1 MITSLTTTPTADRR
15 PDDPK
20 GDRMSRSARTL
31 FWAAFIVVL
40 IGSLWLLGG
49 VLLPFVAGLLV
60 AYFLDPVVD
69 RIERAGLGR
78 MASTW
83 LVTIMFFGVI
93 VIGIA
98 VLAPYIQTRISTFID
113 KLPDYIKAVREE
125 VLPQLDLLW
134 RRLPPEVA
142 DRIQA
147 MFTSAEGEGSRAA
160 GMIADVLKGVMNS
173 VMSIAN
179 LVSLILITPVV
190 SFYLL
195 RDWDAMMA
203 RIDGWVPVTGRDV
216 VRRLARDMDRGIA
229 GLVRGQT
236 LLCLILGTWYSLGLV
251 TIGLDLAV
259 PVGMAAGILSF
270 VPFVGFISG
279 FALSVGFSL
288 LQFGTDWHVIAAGAI
303 FLAGQGIET
312 LLQPPLVGN
321 RVGLHPVW
329 IIFALMVG
337 GALFGLVGVLVALP
351 AAVCVAVV
359 VRYALERY
367 LASALYDPRP
377 AVDATVIDATGAP
390 DACSTDAPE
399 AGR

>member
-1 MITSLTTTPTADRR
+1 
-15 PDDPK
+15 
-20 GDRMSRSARTL
+20 MSRSARTL
-31 FWAAFIVVL
+31 FWAIFVVVL
-40 IGSLWLLGG
+40 VGSLWLLGG

-60 AYFLDPVVD
+60 AYFLDPLVD
-69 RIERAGLGR
+69 RVETLGLGR
-78 MASTW
+78 MAATW
-83 LVTIMFFGVI
+83 VVTIVFFGALV
-93 VIGIA
+93 VGLA
-98 VLAPYIQTRISTFID
+98 VLAPYVQSRIGDFID
-113 KLPDYIKAVREE
+113 RLPEYVKLVREE

-142 DRIQA
+142 ERIQG
-147 MFTSAEGEGSRAA
+147 MFATAEGEGSRAA
-160 GMIADVLKGVMNS
+160 GMIASVLTGLMNS

-179 LVSLILITPVV
+179 IVSLMLITPVV

-195 RDWDAMMA
+195 RDWDTMTA
-203 RIDGWVPVTGRDV
+203 RIDGWVPVAGRDV
-216 VRRLARDMDRGIA
+216 VRRLAKDMDRGIA

-251 TIGLDLAV
+251 VIGLDLAV
-259 PVGMAAGILSF
+259 PIGMAAGILSF

-279 FALSVGFSL
+279 FALSVGFAL

-351 AAVCVAVV
+351 AAVCVAVL

-377 AVDATVIDATGAP
+377 AIDQSMVDGTVIDATR
-390 DACSTDAPE
+390 SPE
-399 AGR
+399 TGH

>member
-1 MITSLTTTPTADRR
+1 
-15 PDDPK
+15 
-20 GDRMSRSARTL
+20 MSRSARTL
-31 FWAAFIVVL
+31 FWAIFVVVL

-60 AYFLDPVVD
+60 AYFLDPLVD
-69 RIERAGLGR
+69 RVETVGLGR
-78 MASTW
+78 MAATW
-83 LVTIMFFGVI
+83 VVTILFFGALV
-93 VIGIA
+93 VGLA
-98 VLAPYIQTRISTFID
+98 VLAPYVQSRIGDFID
-113 KLPDYIKAVREE
+113 RLPEYVRLVREE

-142 DRIQA
+142 ERIQG
-147 MFTSAEGEGSRAA
+147 MFATAEGEGSRAA
-160 GMIADVLKGVMNS
+160 GMIASVLTGLMNS

-179 LVSLILITPVV
+179 IVSLMLITPVV

-195 RDWDAMMA
+195 RDWDTMIA
-203 RIDGWVPVTGRDV
+203 RIDGWVPVAGRDV
-216 VRRLARDMDRGIA
+216 VRRLAKDMDRGIA

-251 TIGLDLAV
+251 VIGLDLAV
-259 PVGMAAGILSF
+259 PIGMAAGILSF

-279 FALSVGFSL
+279 FALSVGFAL

-337 GALFGLVGVLVALP
+337 ALFGLVGVLVALP
-351 AAVCVAVV
+351 AAVCGGSGALCAGAVSCQC
-359 VRYALERY
+359 AL
-367 LASALYDPRP
+367 
-377 AVDATVIDATGAP
+377 
-390 DACSTDAPE
+390 
-399 AGR
+399 

>member
-1 MITSLTTTPTADRR
+1 
-15 PDDPK
+15 
-20 GDRMSRSARTL
+20 MSRSARTL
-31 FWAAFIVVL
+31 FWAIFVVVL

-60 AYFLDPVVD
+60 AYFLDPLVD
-69 RIERAGLGR
+69 RVETVGLGR
-78 MASTW
+78 MAATW
-83 LVTIMFFGVI
+83 VVTILFFGALV
-93 VIGIA
+93 VGLA
-98 VLAPYIQTRISTFID
+98 VLAPYVQSRIGDFID
-113 KLPDYIKAVREE
+113 RLPEYVRLVREE

-142 DRIQA
+142 ERIQG
-147 MFTSAEGEGSRAA
+147 MFATAEGEGSRAA
-160 GMIADVLKGVMNS
+160 GMIASVLTGLMNS

-179 LVSLILITPVV
+179 IVSLMLITPVV

-195 RDWDAMMA
+195 RDWDTMIA
-203 RIDGWVPVTGRDV
+203 RIDGWVPVAGRDV
-216 VRRLARDMDRGIA
+216 VRRLAKDMDRGIA

-251 TIGLDLAV
+251 VIGLDLAV
-259 PVGMAAGILSF
+259 PIGMAAGILSF

-279 FALSVGFSL
+279 FALSVGFAL

-351 AAVCVAVV
+351 AAVCVAVL

-377 AVDATVIDATGAP
+377 AIDQSMVDGTVIDATR
-390 DACSTDAPE
+390 SPE
-399 AGR
+399 TGH